1 MYAGICCG
9 DTHLRRERPAVFL
22 ETAMCM
28 SAMPGTRRFARWRQS
43 PIEGPDTFETHRRR
57 QTRHSSIHLPR
68 LCAQSSQRR
77 RSRRIPAVLFR
88 RAAVRFE
95 YSLLDPHTK
104 TAEIKMLGYRYNHVE
119 VLTTQ
124 DGPMIT
130 ISHFCR
136 VSCHPPA
143 LATGSRDSLYRL
155 CQRTA
160 FASRER

>member
-57 QTRHSSIHLPR
+57 QTRHSSIHSLQ
-68 LCAQSSQRR
+68 LCAQSSQRH
-77 RSRRIPAVLFR
+77 RSRCISAVLFR

-95 YSLLDPHTK
+95 NSLLEPHTN
-104 TAEIKMLGYRYNHVE
+104 TAEMKMLGYRYNYV
-119 VLTTQ
+119 
-124 DGPMIT
+124 
-130 ISHFCR
+130 C
-136 VSCHPPA
+136 VSKNTGRSDEYMYDIALLFGKLPLSA
-143 LATGSRDSLYRL
+143 LAMGRRDSLH
-155 CQRTA
+155 
-160 FASRER
+160 